1 MKRFWHL
8 FISATLALTLIG
20 ISNIAYGQFG
30 KLKDKVK
37 GKVEDKADQKVDEKI
52 DETIDKASGDSQEA
66 EEKPADQSQEA
77 KEQQAPGAEA
87 KASKGTTSAEDM
99 SLYTKFDFVP
109 GDKVLFDDDFSS
121 DELGEFPHR
130 WNLDNGVFEVGKKGQ
145 DFVVISTQD
154 FLGTIRPKI
163 PDHPLPPKYTV
174 EYDIYGNNSGDYNQW
189 YHFFWVDT
197 AGDNIA
203 EFRSNLYGSTNLKI
217 NEKDIAN
224 KELAPSFMAEGLHSI
239 KIMATANSIKIYYDK
254 ERVANVPKTD
264 DFAPVGFRIGA
275 SIMSS
280 ESPGIFSSFRYAEGG
295 KTLKEQLDEDGKIV
309 THGILFDSG
318 SDKIKG
324 ESYKTLADI
333 GQLLTEN
340 PALRLSIEG
349 HTDSDG
355 ADDANLKLSQNRANS
370 VKSYLAD
377 SYKIDGSRLETKGWG
392 ESKPIDVNNTPEGK
406 ANNRRVELVKL

>member
-1 MKRFWHL
+1 MKRLCFI
-8 FISATLALTLIG
+8 FISAIIAIALIG
-20 ISNIAYGQFG
+20 FSGIAYGQFG

-37 GKVEDKADQKVDEKI
+37 GKVEDKADEKVDKKI
-52 DETIDKASGDSQEA
+52 DETIDKAAGDDQGA
-66 EEKPADQSQEA
+66 AEKPAEESKEA
-77 KEQQAPGAEA
+77 KEQPAAVDA
-87 KASKGTTSAEDM
+87 KTGGGTATAEDM
-99 SLYTKFDFVP
+99 SLYTKYDFVP
-109 GDKVLFDDDFSS
+109 GDKVILYDDFSG
-121 DELGEFPHR
+121 DEVGEFPHR
-130 WNLDNGVFEVGKKGQ
+130 WNLDNGIFEIGKKGQ

-197 AGDNIA
+197 AGDNIG
-203 EFRSNLYGSTNLKI
+203 EFRSNLYGSTNFKI

-239 KIMATANSIKIYYDK
+239 KIMATRNSIKIYYDK
-254 ERVANVPKTD
+254 ERVANVPKTE
-264 DFAPVGFRIGA
+264 DFEPVGFRIGA
-275 SIMSS
+275 SIMAS
-280 ESPGIFSSFRYAEGG
+280 ESPGIFSLFRYAEGG
-295 KTLKEQLDEDGKIV
+295 KTLKEQLDETGRII

-340 PALRLSIEG
+340 PDLKLSIEG

-355 ADDANLKLSQNRANS
+355 ADDSNMKLSQNRANS
-370 VKSYLAD
+370 ARTYLVD
-377 SYKIDGSRLETKGWG
+377 TYKIDGNRLEAKGWG
-392 ESKPIDVNNTPEGK
+392 ESKPIDNNTTPEGK